1 MIDIMIDM
9 IVKKT
14 YIDGDVDKFINTVIK
29 PSASDVTELLKLT
42 EEENKNKK
50 YLIQIADYVKAMTYI
65 GRVLQTKKIEKNRAD
80 FIKLGKELLNIA
92 EGLINLGKEDI

>member
-65 GRVLQTKKIEKNRAD
+65 GRVLRTKKIEKNRAD
-80 FIKLGKELLNIA
+80 FIKLGEDVKH
-92 EGLINLGKEDI
+92 LGQLMVKNC